1 MSLFP
6 INFREALLSDIFI
19 IQVIA
24 NKSWRATYTGLITN
38 EQIDY
43 LLRLWYSQSALERLI
58 QDQDYK
64 FYLVIDIEE
73 PIGFFSYF
81 PDSENKHLLRI
92 GRIYLL
98 PEAQGKGYGSQI
110 MKFIESFGRE
120 LGFKSIELN
129 VNQGNSAI
137 RFYEKR
143 GFEILWEE
151 NIQMDNH
158 QFIDLVMG
166 KSI

>member
-1 MSLFP
+1 
-6 INFREALLSDIFI
+6 
-19 IQVIA
+19 
-24 NKSWRATYTGLITN
+24 
-38 EQIDY
+38 
-43 LLRLWYSQSALERLI
+43 
-58 QDQDYK
+58 
-64 FYLVIDIEE
+64 
-73 PIGFFSYF
+73 
-81 PDSENKHLLRI
+81 
-92 GRIYLL
+92 L

-143 GFEILWEE
+143 GFEILREE